1 MRTTILS
8 FFMLLAAAVSAQGS
22 KPAPLSIIP
31 EPVEVKQS
39 EGQFTISRAT
49 RIYASDKEAEKSA
62 KYFIDYFNRHFGYEL
77 AMAKKDTGDDIIVL
91 SHEKNKEISGG
102 YTLKVSPEK
111 IVIKGNDGPGV
122 FYGMQTLI
130 QLLPTRA
137 GILPIIGAVEIK
149 DYPRFEYRGMHMD
162 VVRHFFPV
170 EYVKKYID
178 YLAMHKMNYFHWHLT
193 DDQAWRLEMKSHP
206 ELTRE
211 GSTRAGEILGLYPG
225 TYKARP
231 YGGYYTQEQALEVV
245 KYAADRYITVIPEID
260 IPGHCMAV
268 LAVHPEFSTEPDKE
282 HKTAQT
288 WGIYNKFNNVLAPK
302 PEVFAFLTD
311 VFSELCDIF
320 PGQYIHVG
328 GDECAKKWWKESEQ
342 AQQFMKDNNLKNEE
356 ELQSYF
362 IHYVGDVITKKGKTV
377 VGWNEILEGGLAPD
391 AMVMSWQGTS
401 GGITAAKSGHR
412 VIMTPSGFSYY
423 NNMQSRNQ
431 TQVAHQGY
439 LPLDKV
445 YNYNIIPEELTPEQA
460 KNIIGAQACLWTEYY
475 PTTSKLETALF
486 PRLSALAE
494 NEWSQA
500 DKKDWNNFLRKMPD
514 QFERYDL
521 WGARF
526 SDAFFRMYDV
536 KYYDPTTR

>member
-8 FFMLLAAAVSAQGS
+8 FFMLLAVAVSAQGS

-39 EGQFTISRAT
+39 QGQFTISRAT

-77 AMAKKDTGDDIIVL
+77 AMAKKDTGNDIIVL

-122 FYGMQTLI
+122 FYGIQTLI

-137 GILPIIGAVEIK
+137 GILPIIGSVEIK

-162 VVRHFFPV
+162 VVRHFFPI

-211 GSTRAGEILGLYPG
+211 GSTREGEILGLYPG
-225 TYKARP
+225 TYKVRP

>member
-8 FFMLLAAAVSAQGS
+8 FFMLLAVAVSAQGS

-39 EGQFTISRAT
+39 QGQFTISRAT

-77 AMAKKDTGDDIIVL
+77 AMAKKDTGNDIIVL

-122 FYGMQTLI
+122 FYGIQTLI

-137 GILPIIGAVEIK
+137 GILPIIGSVEIK

-162 VVRHFFPV
+162 VVRHFFPI

-211 GSTRAGEILGLYPG
+211 GSTREGEILGLYPG
-225 TYKARP
+225 TYKVRP

-342 AQQFMKDNNLKNEE
+342 AQQFMKDNNLKSEE

-362 IHYVGDVITKKGKTV
+362 IHYVGGVITKKGKTV